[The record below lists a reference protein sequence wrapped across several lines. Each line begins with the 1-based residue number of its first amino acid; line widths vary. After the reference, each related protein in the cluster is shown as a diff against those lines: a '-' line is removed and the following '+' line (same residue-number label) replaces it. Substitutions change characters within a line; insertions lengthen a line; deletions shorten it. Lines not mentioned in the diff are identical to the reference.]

1 MGFIKRVWSVL
12 KEYSLSQPS
21 KKIKLESS
29 TFSETS
35 WENEF
40 MSSLKAIGKMTQDQK
55 EQFKL
60 QLARVRSLPRSSML
74 ARRFDL
80 SKYS

>member
-1 MGFIKRVWSVL
+1 MGFIKGLWSQL
-12 KEYSLSQPS
+12 KEYSLSQAS

-40 MSSLKAIGKMTQDQK
+40 MSALKSMSKMTQDQK
-55 EQFKL
+55 QHFKL

-74 ARRFDL
+74 ARRYDL